1 MKRTMPESRDIQA
14 MPLRRRKKMSRTMI
28 VFAVCQVLAATTFA
42 DDWPGW
48 RGEDRS
54 DVSNETGL
62 LKQWPADGPKR
73 VWLSKDAGIGYAG
86 FAIVD
91 GKLYTMGAYSDAV
104 DIICLDANTGKWLW
118 STTMTEAVYA
128 NDRGDGPRGTP
139 TVDGDYVYAMSGE
152 GNLVCVKRDKGEKV
166 WSASMKDFGGSVPQW
181 GYAESVLVDGDKLI
195 CTPGG
200 RAGTVLALN
209 KLTGEKIWQSE
220 EWTDRADYSSVIA
233 AEHNGVRQYIQ
244 LTQQTLVGVA
254 AADGRVLWRSSWP
267 GRIAVV
273 PTPIFRDG
281 KVYVSSGYGVG
292 CMLVKLAENAAE
304 EVYANKNMKNHHG
317 GVILVGD
324 HLYGYS
330 DNVGWLC
337 QHFETGEKVW
347 AEREALGKGAIAY
360 ADGMLYCLS
369 EDDGHVVLAEASP
382 EGWNERGRFTL
393 DPQTEYRSARGM
405 IWTHP
410 VIANGKLYLRDQD
423 HVYCY
428 DVKAD

>member
-1 MKRTMPESRDIQA
+1 
-14 MPLRRRKKMSRTMI
+14 MSRVMI
-28 VFAVCQVLAATTFA
+28 AFAVCQILVATTFA

-48 RGEDRS
+48 RGADRS
-54 DVSNETGL
+54 GVSNETGL

-73 VWLSKDAGIGYAG
+73 VWLSKDVGVGYAG
-86 FAIVD
+86 FAIVED
-91 GKLYTMGAYSDAV
+91 KLYTMGAYSDAV
-104 DIICLDANTGKWLW
+104 DILCLDANTGKWLW
-118 STTMTEAVYA
+118 STKMSETVYT

-139 TVDGDYVYAMSGE
+139 TVDGDYIYAMSGE
-152 GNLVCVKRDKGEKV
+152 GDLVCVKRDNGQKV

-181 GYAESVLVDGDKLI
+181 GYAESVLIDGDKLI

-209 KLTGEKIWQSE
+209 KLTGEKIWQSDE
-220 EWTDRADYSSVIA
+220 LTDRADYASPIV

-254 AADGRVLWRSSWP
+254 AMDGRVLWKVSWP

-281 KVYVSSGYGVG
+281 KVYVTSGYGVG
-292 CMLVKLAENAAE
+292 CMLVKLTENAAE
-304 EVYANKNMKNHHG
+304 EVYANKDMKNHHG

-324 HLYGYS
+324 YLYGYS

-369 EDDGHVVLAEASP
+369 EDEGHVVLAEASP
-382 EGWNERGRFTL
+382 DGWNERGRFTL
-393 DPQTEYRSARGM
+393 DPQTEYRAARGK

-428 DVKAD
+428 DVKAN